1 MLEDIDHLAER
12 IAQLVAHTKAQQ
24 AEHQALRD
32 LLALTQAERDQL
44 RAKLDGQ
51 GETTRVLSGKLSSYE
66 SEIEG
71 LRAQSQA
78 KQVALQGSLDLFKQE
93 HATLQAQLQSRDK
106 EVTRLRAVTESAKER
121 IEAVLERLP
130 GATLEGQ
137 K

>member
-12 IAQLVAHTKAQQ
+12 ISQLVAHTKAQQ

-32 LLALTQAERDQL
+32 LLALTQAERDRL
-44 RAKLDGQ
+44 RTKLDGQ
-51 GETTRVLSGKLSSYE
+51 GETTRVLSGKVSSYE

-78 KQVALQGSLDLFKQE
+78 KQVALQGSLELFKQE
-93 HATLQAQLQSRDK
+93 HATFQAQLQSRDK
-106 EVTRLRAVTESAKER
+106 EVTRLRALTASAKER